1 MQARR
6 VLIPVISNFI
16 SMLLARKL
24 IHTQLPGWIGG
35 RLHEEGASD
44 STEPALAR
52 NPVLEQLFGL
62 QAACPALLQPSFRRK
77 DMLGD
82 WANQVS
88 GLNDEATTHRI

>member
-16 SMLLARKL
+16 SMLLAGKP
-24 IHTQLPGWIGG
+24 IQLPGWIGR

-62 QAACPALLQPSFRRK
+62 QAACPALLQPPFRRE
-77 DMLGD
+77 DMLRDG
-82 WANQVS
+82 AN
-88 GLNDEATTHRI
+88 